1 MRKYEIMYILKADLD
16 DASRKDVMDKLAS
29 IITSNGGKV
38 ENTDESMGLRDL
50 AYPIKDQTKGYYV
63 VLKVNM
69 DNVAINEFNRLV
81 RINPS
86 VLRHLIVVEHK

>member
-16 DASRKDVMDKLAS
+16 DAARKDVMDKLAA
-29 IITSNGGKV
+29 IITDNGGKV
-38 ENTDESMGLRDL
+38 EKTDESMGLREL

-63 VLKVNM
+63 VLKVSM